1 MDRQTKM
8 AITITVVLIL
18 ALIVMATYG
27 YLSGAWDADVR

>member
-8 AITITVVLIL
+8 AITIAAVLIL

-27 YLSGAWDADVR
+27 YLSGAWDAELR